1 MAWTDGS
8 TYKGEW
14 VKGIQHGRGI
24 MTFPDGRI
32 KDGFFER
39 NVFKGAT
46 KVQKGSEADIKTR
59 EETKEE
65 PEINTLRQSID

>member
-1 MAWTDGS
+1 MMFT
-8 TYKGEW
+8 
-14 VKGIQHGRGI
+14 
-24 MTFPDGRI
+24 DGRI

-65 PEINTLRQSID
+65 PEINTLR